1 MPIFLYSASDA
12 NGKVISGKIEST
24 NDDTLREALRDKGL
38 YPISIKRES
47 VLKKDLEFGQKKIKL
62 KELAIFSKQFSSLL
76 GAGVTVVSC
85 LDILKQQTE
94 NKTFAKILESLH
106 EEVQKGTALSVAMTE
121 HSKVFPSILI
131 HMVEA
136 GELSGNLDASFE
148 KLAAHFDK
156 ESKTANKIRSALTYP
171 IVVILFAIAAVIVIV
186 TVVIPGFAPT
196 FESLGVELPIFTKIL
211 LSLSDFFRDYWY
223 ILIIAVVL
231 LVVGYTF
238 YARTPGGKYNLSKL
252 SLKLPYIG
260 VLNLK
265 VASSR
270 FARTLSTMLASGLS
284 LFTAI
289 EIASK
294 VVGNAFISKGLVK
307 LMDEVGRGS
316 TIAGPLKELNIFP
329 PMLVHMVTVGESTG
343 EIESL
348 LQNTADYYDEE
359 VDVAVSQ
366 LTAVM
371 EPAIILVLGIIVL
384 IIVLAVFGPI
394 LSLYSAV
401 DSM

>member
-1 MPIFLYSASDA
+1 MPNYLYSASDA
-12 NGKVISGKIEST
+12 NGRIISGKIEAASS
-24 NDDTLREALRDKGL
+24 DVLGAALKDRGL

-47 VLKKDLEFGQKKIKL
+47 VLKKDLEFGSKKISL
-62 KELAIFSKQFSSLL
+62 KELAIFAKQFASLL
-76 GAGVTVVSC
+76 GAGVTVISC
-85 LDILKQQTE
+85 LDILRQQTE
-94 NKTFAKILESLH
+94 NKVFARILETVH
-106 EEVQKGTALSVAMTE
+106 EEVQKGKALSTTMKE
-121 HSKVFPSILI
+121 HSDVFPSILI

-136 GELSGNLDASFE
+136 GELSGNLEISFDRLAS
-148 KLAAHFDK
+148 HFDK
-156 ESKTANKIRSALTYP
+156 ESKTSNKIKSALTYP
-171 IVVILFAIAAVIVIV
+171 IVVVLFAIAAVVVIV
-186 TVVIPGFAPT
+186 TVVIPGFAPV
-196 FESLGVELPIFTKIL
+196 FAGLGVELPFFTRIL
-211 LSLSDFFRDYWY
+211 LSLSDFIRDYWLAL
-223 ILIIAVVL
+223 IVGIAAIIAA
-231 LVVGYTF
+231 YTF
-238 YARTPGGKYNLSKL
+238 YSKTPGGRYTLSKL

-260 VLNLK
+260 ALNLK

-284 LFTAI
+284 LFVAI
-289 EIASK
+289 DISSK
-294 VVGNAFISKGLVK
+294 VVGNAYISEGLTK
-307 LMDEVGRGS
+307 LREEVSRGS
-316 TIAGPLKELNIFP
+316 TIAEPLKELGVFS

-348 LQNTADYYDEE
+348 LQNTAEYYDEE

-394 LSLYSAV
+394 LSMYGAV